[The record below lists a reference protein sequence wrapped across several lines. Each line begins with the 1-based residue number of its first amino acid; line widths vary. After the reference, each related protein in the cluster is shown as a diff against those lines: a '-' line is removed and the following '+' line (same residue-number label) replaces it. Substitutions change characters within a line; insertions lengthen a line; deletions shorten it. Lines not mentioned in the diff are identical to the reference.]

1 MKMIKEH
8 MALDGNN
15 QSFAKKYLIQEEDG
29 LIRINNEAF
38 QEANTKAGIFVC
50 VSDCIGEGKQAF
62 YGYKDRRTVEDCFN
76 DLKVKMSCDRFNT
89 SSEES
94 LPGKCFVEFI
104 ALSLH
109 MRIEYLLRK
118 MKENGVKLPHHS
130 VRTILRD
137 LQGIKTVE
145 FGDGYSAVKIIS
157 KTQKETLKL
166 FHVPEP
172 VSQYRK
178 DIAVPNMIK
187 HARKPH

>member
-1 MKMIKEH
+1 M
-8 MALDGNN
+8 
-15 QSFAKKYLIQEEDG
+15 
-29 LIRINNEAF
+29 
-38 QEANTKAGIFVC
+38 
-50 VSDCIGEGKQAF
+50 
-62 YGYKDRRTVEDCFN
+62 
-76 DLKVKMSCDRFNT
+76 
-89 SSEES
+89 
-94 LPGKCFVEFI
+94 EFI

-145 FGDGYSAVKIIS
+145 FGDGYSAVKTIS
-157 KTQKETLKL
+157 RTQKETLKL

-178 DIAVPNMIK
+178 NIAVPNMIK